1 MAIDK
6 VYSGIVS
13 RLDERLDKGAN
24 TLTMSNAFSG
34 RTIASEGWLSVGNA
48 SDFQPETDGS
58 LPEFEEIYYTGYTKE
73 PGTYTGITVFTGLT
87 RADNTSSTETISD
100 TWSGGTIVGASLTGD
115 LMSKIPDQEE
125 DLDMNDNNIND
136 IKSIDGGGDA
146 IDVEDDMDHND
157 NKSTNVATPTNS
169 KDAANKE
176 YVDGPKILG
185 VEWNITQDTWKRID
199 ANGEEVNYNFYDLV
213 DSPIFNDITRVVLDS
228 AGTEQAEWGEAGYSH
243 APSDNSHNI
252 MTKFPPKYVKFE
264 LDTSTDRILRW
275 WVASYNATG
284 FNLHDAYTTINGTN
298 VYLGSYDACAYS
310 DDGGTTWYLGS
321 RSGVTPVNGSGSY
334 SGLNGNSL
342 SSLDIE
348 EARTYAQNIGSG
360 WQQQNVW
367 SLSLVK
373 LLSLTLF
380 GRPDL
385 QRLVGRGVVDKDS
398 GSGFNGENTGFD
410 NVDQEITYRNLFTA
424 MGTGDDGYTP
434 IVVLGLEN
442 LWGNIWNFVDGYEA
456 VDTEYR
462 ILARDG
468 SWNNIGPA
476 AWGSSDYETSQAS
489 PLTDDDGYIDDLE
502 DEELLRGLLIP
513 ASTAGSDS
521 TYIPDYFWG
530 HDSGENNILR
540 SGGGWND
547 GSKAGLGYLTSD
559 IGVGRSDRSIGA
571 RLEFIG

>member
-1 MAIDK
+1 MRAGKLQLPGIFFDENGDAHLDDDIK
-6 VYSGIVS
+6 AFLGTNDDYSVS
-13 RLDERLDKGAN
+13 YDSDNDRFLIYDEGESSIL
-24 TLTMSNAFSG
+24 LT
-34 RTIASEGWLSVGNA
+34 IE
-48 SDFQPETDGS
+48 SD
-58 LPEFEEIYYTGYTKE
+58 
-73 PGTYTGITVFTGLT
+73 
-87 RADNTSSTETISD
+87 
-100 TWSGGTIVGASLTGD
+100 GTIVF
-115 LMSKIPDQEE
+115 QNN
-125 DLDMNDNNIND
+125 DLDD

-521 TYIPDYFWG
+521 TYIPDYFWS
-530 HDSGENNILR
+530 HDSGENNILQ
-540 SGGGWND
+540 SGGYWNN
-547 GSKAGLGYLTSD
+547 GSEAGLGCLRSGTV
-559 IGVGRSDRSIGA
+559 VGSSYRHFGA

>member
-1 MAIDK
+1 MPVYTKQPNMVFATLQEDLTDDGNETPGLTPTYIRLTEAKTTDFPAEGYILVADDK
-6 VYSGIVS
+6 AKVPGDTVWALY
-13 RLDERLDKGAN
+13 E
-24 TLTMSNAFSG
+24 
-34 RTIASEGWLSVGNA
+34 
-48 SDFQPETDGS
+48 
-58 LPEFEEIYYTGYTKE
+58 YTGK
-73 PGTYTGITVFTGLT
+73 
-87 RADNTSSTETISD
+87 ADQ
-100 TWSGGTIVGASLTGD
+100 SGGSTNDSLTNLSRAEAVNRNFSSSHTFTSGEADVVLADSADQLNDLLDIINGNTAFPNGVDLGD
-115 LMSKIPDQEE
+115 NPAQ
-125 DLDMNDNNIND
+125 
-136 IKSIDGGGDA
+136 
-146 IDVEDDMDHND
+146 
-157 NKSTNVATPTNS
+157 NVATPTNS

-521 TYIPDYFWG
+521 TYIPDYFWS
-530 HDSGENNILR
+530 HDSGENNILQ
-540 SGGGWND
+540 SGGNWAY
-547 GSKAGLGYLTSD
+547 GSRAGIGCLLSPS
-559 IGVGRSDRSIGA
+559 GVGASGRAGGA